1 MLALFCFL
9 AATPT
14 PKSVGVGLFAVV
26 PMPLG
31 ASGAAAA
38 IPRRNITKLKVMLMT
53 RKKGVEC
60 ILYKEICFKKQIR
73 SPA

>member
-1 MLALFCFL
+1 MLALLSFL

-31 ASGAAAA
+31 APGAAAA
-38 IPRRNITKLKVMLMT
+38 IPRRNITK
-53 RKKGVEC
+53 
-60 ILYKEICFKKQIR
+60 FKQC
-73 SPA
+73 

>member
-1 MLALFCFL
+1 MLGLFCFL

-14 PKSVGVGLFAVV
+14 PKSVAVGLFAVV

-38 IPRRNITKLKVMLMT
+38 IPRRNITKLNVTLTT
-53 RKKGVEC
+53 RKKGRMSN
-60 ILYKEICFKKQIR
+60 L
-73 SPA
+73 